1 VNHLRPQPLHYIFK
15 GSFASKKIFSAQTI
29 GINFMNSKIMETMRS
44 KIMETMRSKIMKR
57 TRQLY
62 EFKDHGDYGIKDHEE
77 FKDHGDYENKDHEE
91 DEVGDFTVTEEI
103 SRGHKIGDSDYK
115 IDVFICYFRSTS
127 TLTCGTCPQRRR
139 RGK

>member
-1 VNHLRPQPLHYIFK
+1 MNSKIMETM
-15 GSFASKKIFSAQTI
+15 GSKIMEIMGSKIMK
-29 GINFMNSKIMETMRS
+29 NSKIMETMRS
-44 KIMETMRSKIMKR
+44 KIMKS

-62 EFKDHGDYGIKDHEE
+62 E

-91 DEVGDFTVTEEI
+91 DEVGHFTVAEEI

-127 TLTCGTCPQRRR
+127 T
-139 RGK
+139 